1 MQHSLSFKTKYKP
14 IYLQGLITGQK
25 WALIRKPKKPK
36 QIYNIK
42 VSRNTFNLSEILL
55 LY

>member
-25 WALIRKPKKPK
+25 WALIRKPK